1 MPNAIQRM
9 LERSRDAVP
18 NQRAIRLPWQQPTFG
33 ERVAGT
39 LDTLADQAAS
49 LGSSADNEGVMT
61 PAASSD
67 SDEPTAAVRAS
78 ERATA
83 AANQLTAALNR
94 LVSLQSSR
102 AAHGSDVGTGEAP
115 SDIEIR
121 MGNAAE
127 GPLAR
132 ATEAL
137 ARAVAAAGET
147 LYDYSEG
154 HYGMAPLDAG
164 DVRREWKRER
174 EHAKPVT
181 IIEGHYASEKRGSR
195 LPAILVG
202 LAAMAGLAGVAYIQ
216 RSRIQP
222 LISQATDF
230 VRQMQ
235 QRVTT
240 RTAKTTRQAA
250 APSPTPLATQITPED
265 MASASSMVGES
276 SETPVPPR

>member
-1 MPNAIQRM
+1 VPNAIQRM

-18 NQRAIRLPWQQPTFG
+18 NQRAIRLPWQQPTIG

-39 LDTLADQAAS
+39 LDALADQATS
-49 LGSSADNEGVMT
+49 VGSSADNEGVMT

-67 SDEPTAAVRAS
+67 SVEPTATVRAS

-102 AAHGSDVGTGEAP
+102 ATRDSDAGKDEAP

-154 HYGMAPLDAG
+154 HYGLAPLDAG
-164 DVRREWKRER
+164 DVRREWKKER

-202 LAAMAGLAGVAYIQ
+202 LAAVAGLAGVAYTQ
-216 RSRIQP
+216 RSRLQP
-222 LISQATDF
+222 LISQATEF
-230 VRQMQ
+230 VRQTQ

-240 RTAKTTRQAA
+240 RMAKTTPQVA
-250 APSPTPLATQITPED
+250 APGLTPLAKQIAPED
-265 MASASSMVGES
+265 AASASSEVS
-276 SETPVPPR
+276 IPPR